1 MKLYLLRHGQY
12 ATETESLNFAGKREV
27 EAIAEFL
34 LKEQAVIER
43 IYSSPKARAQET
55 AKIIQQKVAANV
67 SIEIRND
74 LNPNDPVEGFMED
87 LSKEKKVVL
96 IAGHMPFLGTLA
108 MKLLAY
114 DEAQNAVGFQT
125 GSLAILDR
133 DSKGNWKLVS
143 LINPSS
149 LR

>member
-34 LKEQAVIER
+34 LKERAVIER
-43 IYSSPKARAQET
+43 IYSSPKSRSQET
-55 AKIIQQKVAANV
+55 AKIIQQKVVANV

-74 LNPNDPVEGFMED
+74 LNPNDPVDDIMIE
-87 LSKEKKVVL
+87 LSKERKVVL

-108 MKLLAY
+108 AKLLTY

-125 GSLAILDR
+125 GSLAILDC
-133 DSKGNWKLVS
+133 DSKGRWTLVS